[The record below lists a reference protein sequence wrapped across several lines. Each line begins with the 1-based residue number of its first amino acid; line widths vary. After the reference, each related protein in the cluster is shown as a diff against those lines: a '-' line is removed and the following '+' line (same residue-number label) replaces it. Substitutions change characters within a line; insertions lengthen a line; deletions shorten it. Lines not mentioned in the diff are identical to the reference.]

1 MKIES
6 STFDQLPFTKL
17 FRDYVT
23 GDKNISQFFDYK
35 LPDENTLQQEAE
47 EFRFTG
53 DRPQSVTLLKEFNKQ
68 FDAGAI
74 TLGEIEKLRNPESLV
89 IVTGQQ
95 VSLFGGPLYT
105 IYKTITTI
113 RYARRLQKI
122 TGRPVVPVFW
132 LADEDHDI
140 EEVSTIIFPGDS
152 EATITTYQHK
162 NYTESPPPAASI
174 QLDEA
179 FENFKSEISE
189 CLDDTDF
196 TDQLW
201 TEIDKCYHKKKT
213 FAEGFGKWLLKLFG
227 QEGLILAGS
236 NYPEIKNYTKSIFQ
250 TAVVEQ
256 KLINETL
263 DNTTYRLLEEGYHGQ
278 VQVQP
283 SNLFYL
289 DEQNQRLKIQFVDKS
304 WSIPG
309 KKWNNEEL
317 IKDIDEYPQNFSPNV
332 FLRPILQ
339 DALLPV
345 AGIVAGPGEIAYYAQ
360 MKDYYHIFD
369 KTMPVIIP
377 RFSITLIESAI
388 DRIIEKLP
396 FTWTDYQKRIED
408 LEKLYVDENENVDI
422 EKMFGI
428 WKSQIEELSRAKK
441 EDIQTIDPTLEG
453 SVGKA
458 KAVYFSELD
467 KLKSKVYRTIK
478 EEEKI
483 QLDRILRIKQNLFP
497 NGNIQER
504 EVAFIYYMN
513 KYGMRIW
520 DKLMEALEHEEPFT
534 HKRIYL

>member
-6 STFDQLPFTKL
+6 SSFDQLPFTKL

-35 LPDENTLQQEAE
+35 LPDEDTLQQEARD
-47 EFRFTG
+47 FRFTG
-53 DRPQSVTLLKEFNKQ
+53 DRPQVVTLLKEFNKQ
-68 FDAGAI
+68 FDAGDF
-74 TLGEIEKLRNPESLV
+74 TLGEIEKLLNPESLV

-95 VSLFGGPLYT
+95 VSLFGGPLFT
-105 IYKTITTI
+105 INKTLTTI
-113 RYARRLQKI
+113 HYARRLQKS

-140 EEVSTIIFPGDS
+140 EEVSTVTFPGDT
-152 EATITTYQHK
+152 EATSVTYHHK
-162 NYTESPPPAASI
+162 NYTEIPPPAASI
-174 QLDEA
+174 KLDEA
-179 FENFKSEISE
+179 FENFKNEITES
-189 CLDDTDF
+189 LDDSDF

-201 TEIDKCYHKKKT
+201 TVIDKSYHKKKT

-236 NYPEIKNYTKSIFQ
+236 NYPGIKKYTKSILQ
-250 TAVVEQ
+250 TSVVEQ
-256 KLINETL
+256 KLIHKTL

-289 DEQNQRLKIQFVDKS
+289 DEKNRRLKIQFVDNS

-309 KKWNNEEL
+309 KKWSDEEL
-317 IKDIDEYPQNFSPNV
+317 IEDIDENPQNFSPNV
-332 FLRPILQ
+332 FLRPVLQ
-339 DALLPV
+339 DYLLPV

-388 DRIIEKLP
+388 DRIIRKLP
-396 FTWTDYQKRIED
+396 FSWTDYQKRIED

-458 KAVYFSELD
+458 SAVYFSELD
-467 KLKSKVYRTIK
+467 KLKGKVYRTIK
-478 EEEKI
+478 EQEKI

-497 NGNIQER
+497 NGNLQER
-504 EVAFIYYMN
+504 EIAFIFYMN
-513 KYGMRIW
+513 KYGLGIW
-520 DKLMEALEHEEPFT
+520 DKLLNALENEEPFT